1 MNFSRALKI
10 IRMLCPL
17 LISAVIWA
25 VLQSFLFYLCVGWVI
40 FPELY
45 IIWGIAYTIVALAVY
60 PGGIFGNIM
69 EQSEAEL
76 DSTQNISQKS
86 IRILV
91 IVLFTSYLIIN
102 AVFLC
107 TSLGPAPA
115 PIMVWLITVLTSVL
129 FCAFMATFIDFM
141 IYLSSISGIHNDPDF
156 SELIAAGTLT
166 TFQIYRLDY
175 DVRYHLAN
183 PQIRALLKDKK
194 LTVEDVKN
202 LSEDQEQLITD
213 PVIIKLIRNNQLSG
227 ENILQLRDDH
237 VRALRNRK
245 IRTLFAT
252 GQITLRET
260 LISRVELKRFKTEN
274 TIKGLYRKP
283 ALIKLYRL
291 QREPNYQP
299 TWRTLRDILLCDFL
313 KYTHH
318 FPYIIVKNQRIEIRG
333 DNIYLLLEACG
344 RLARGGFDHVLNF
357 LTIKDVAK
365 IWMAKLTATPAAISA
380 PTHQPETSTAFSAR
394 TPTTKLGSFPTQKYL
409 RRPSAHPSLSNSVA
423 RAPRT
428 H

>member
-10 IRMLCPL
+10 IRMLCSL
-17 LISAVIWA
+17 LISAVIWV
-25 VLQSFLFYLCVGWVI
+25 VLQSFLYYLRFGWVI
-40 FPELY
+40 VPELY
-45 IIWGIAYTIVALAVY
+45 IIWGIACTIVALAVY

-76 DSTQNISQKS
+76 DRTRYISRRS
-86 IRILV
+86 IPIFAT
-91 IVLFTSYLIIN
+91 VLSASYLIIN
-102 AVFLC
+102 TVFLY
-107 TSLGPAPA
+107 TSLGPA

-141 IYLSSISGIHNDPDF
+141 IYLSSISGIHNNPHF

-183 PQIRALLKDKK
+183 PQIRALLKEKK

-202 LSEDQEQLITD
+202 LSEDQEQLIRD
-213 PVIIKLIRNNQLSG
+213 PVIIKLIRNNQLSR
-227 ENILQLRDDH
+227 EDILQLRDDH

-252 GQITLRET
+252 GQITLREA
-260 LISRVELKRFKTEN
+260 LITRVELKRFKTEN
-274 TIKGLYRKP
+274 TIKGCYRKP

-409 RRPSAHPSLSNSVA
+409 RQRSAHPSLSNSVA

>member
-1 MNFSRALKI
+1 LKDKKLTVEDVKNLSEDHVWAL
-10 IRMLCPL
+10 R
-17 LISAVIWA
+17 
-25 VLQSFLFYLCVGWVI
+25 
-40 FPELY
+40 
-45 IIWGIAYTIVALAVY
+45 
-60 PGGIFGNIM
+60 N
-69 EQSEAEL
+69 
-76 DSTQNISQKS
+76 
-86 IRILV
+86 R
-91 IVLFTSYLIIN
+91 
-102 AVFLC
+102 
-107 TSLGPAPA
+107 
-115 PIMVWLITVLTSVL
+115 
-129 FCAFMATFIDFM
+129 
-141 IYLSSISGIHNDPDF
+141 
-156 SELIAAGTLT
+156 
-166 TFQIYRLDY
+166 
-175 DVRYHLAN
+175 LAN

>member
-1 MNFSRALKI
+1 MSLSSALKI
-10 IRMLCPL
+10 MRILCPL
-17 LISAVIWA
+17 LISAVISA
-25 VLQSFLFYLCVGWVI
+25 VLQSYLYFGWVI
-40 FPELY
+40 VPELY

-76 DSTQNISQKS
+76 DITRYISQRS
-86 IRILV
+86 ISIFA
-91 IVLFTSYLIIN
+91 IVLSVSYLIIN
-102 AVFLC
+102 VVFLY
-107 TSLGPAPA
+107 TSLGATPA
-115 PIMVWLITVLTSVL
+115 PIIVWLITVLTSVL
-129 FCAFMATFIDFM
+129 FCAFMATFIYFM
-141 IYLSSISGIHNDPDF
+141 IYLSSISGIHNTPHF

-175 DVRYHLAN
+175 DVRDRLAN

-213 PVIIKLIRNNQLSG
+213 PVIVELIRNNQLSR
-227 ENILQLRDDH
+227 EDILQLRDDH
-237 VRALRNRK
+237 VQALRNRK

-252 GQITLRET
+252 GQITLREA
-260 LISRVELKRFKTEN
+260 LITRVELKRFKTEN
-274 TIKGLYRKP
+274 TIKGCYRKP

-318 FPYIIVKNQRIEIRG
+318 FPYIIVKNKRIEIRG

-365 IWMAKLTATPAAISA
+365 IWMAKLTATPAALSA

-409 RRPSAHPSLSNSVA
+409 RRLSAHPYLSNSVA